1 MQTIKYEDIMIDI
14 LNNINTKKKMLQ
26 KLLKN
31 NNSKKFLNEWLQLE
45 LAYTSN
51 AIEGNTL
58 TRKETAI
65 VIDEKRTSSSKP
77 LVFYQEAVNHANAY
91 NKIIE
96 LVEQDSEISENDIF
110 NIHRIILS
118 GIDNDNAGFYRNC
131 RVSIRGSRVVLPNP
145 LKVPNLMAEFFD
157 WLKNADKNSPLTAI
171 EAHYRFVKI
180 HPFVDGNGRCARLLM
195 NLLLLKAGYSPI
207 IIRTIDRKR
216 YIDNIE
222 KYQLTDDS
230 TSYTMF
236 MLMSLD
242 RSLRMCID
250 TIKIDETDI
259 DYDKLLNI
267 SQFAKLVNLP
277 VSTIRYWVKVGK
289 LQPVQYSDAGYM
301 KFSKLQ
307 VAEVRKIPNKH

>member
-1 MQTIKYEDIMIDI
+1 MINI
-14 LNNINTKKKMLQ
+14 LNLINDKKDTLR
-26 KLLKN
+26 KLLKD
-31 NNSKKFLNEWLQLE
+31 NNSKKILNEWLQLE

-77 LVFYQEAVNHANAY
+77 LVYYQEAVNHAKAY
-91 NKIIE
+91 SKIIE
-96 LVEQDSEISENDIF
+96 YVEQDLEINENEIT

-145 LKVPNLMAEFFD
+145 LKVPDLMTEFFE
-157 WLKNADKNSPLTAI
+157 WLKNADKSSPLTAI

-222 KYQLTDDS
+222 KYQLTDES
-230 TSYTMF
+230 TSYTKF
-236 MLMSLD
+236 MLLSLD

-250 TIKIDETDI
+250 TVKVDEVDI

-267 SQFAKLVNLP
+267 SQFAKLVDLP

-289 LQPVQYSDAGYM
+289 LSPVQYTNTGYM
-301 KFSKLQ
+301 KFSKIQ
-307 VAEVRKIPNKH
+307 VEDIKRIIDKNKL

>member
-1 MQTIKYEDIMIDI
+1 MIDI
-14 LNNINTKKKMLQ
+14 LSLIDNKKHVLQ
-26 KLLKN
+26 KLLIN
-31 NNSKKFLNEWLQLE
+31 NNNKKVLNEWLQLE

-77 LVFYQEAVNHANAY
+77 LVYYQEAVNHAYAY
-91 NKIIE
+91 NKITEYVKQNLEIIE
-96 LVEQDSEISENDIF
+96 STVL
-110 NIHRIILS
+110 NIHKMILS
-118 GIDNDNAGFYRNC
+118 GIDSDNAGFYRNC

-145 LKVPNLMAEFFD
+145 LKVPELMTEFFI
-157 WLKNADKNSPLTAI
+157 WLKNADKTSPLTAI

-180 HPFVDGNGRCARLLM
+180 HPFVDGNGRSARLLM
-195 NLLLLKAGYSPI
+195 NLLLLKAGYCPI

-222 KYQLTDDS
+222 KYQLTDES

-236 MLMSLD
+236 MLMALD

-250 TIKIDETDI
+250 TIKIEDTEI
-259 DYDKLLNI
+259 DYNKLLTI
-267 SQFAKLVNLP
+267 SQFAKLVDLP

-289 LQPVQYSDAGYM
+289 LTPVQYSQAGYM
-301 KFSKLQ
+301 KFSQSQVDDVKKLI
-307 VAEVRKIPNKH
+307 K